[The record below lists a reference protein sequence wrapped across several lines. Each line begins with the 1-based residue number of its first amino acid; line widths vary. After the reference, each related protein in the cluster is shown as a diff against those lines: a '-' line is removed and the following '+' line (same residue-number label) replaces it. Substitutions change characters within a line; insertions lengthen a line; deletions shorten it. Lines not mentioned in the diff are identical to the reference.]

1 MEGIAFNFA
10 LGSLKVISFVL
21 DVITFPIYFILDNP
35 LEARRKAKEVRA
47 TVIDRGPNYITYR
60 GKQQP
65 TEFHIELLKN
75 GIDTM
80 AKMLDYCSKKRKNGK
95 CLGTREVL
103 AEEDELQPN
112 GKVYKKFV
120 LGDYKWQT
128 YEDVNTLATNFGK
141 GLRELGNE
149 TRKNVAIFSETRAEW
164 MIAAHGLFKQNIPL
178 VTIYATLGDEAIA
191 HAINETEV
199 TTVITSFEL
208 LLKFKQI
215 LSWTPQVKT
224 IIYIEDQLKKLD
236 DTNGFKNGVK
246 IIKFKDVIEK
256 GKNSNMEEQA
266 PTKDDIAIIMYT
278 SGSTGV
284 PKGVMLQHK
293 NLIAT
298 FKAFCDLT
306 RMIDGDTMMGYLPLA
321 HVFELLVESVCMA
334 MGVPVGYSGPLT
346 LIDSASKIKKGS
358 KGDATVLRPTYMS
371 AVPLILDR
379 IAKGIHDKVENM
391 NFITRLLFRFAFEYK
406 LRWQKMNFPTPLVDR
421 IVFSKVQKI
430 IGGRL
435 RLIISGGAPLTA
447 ETQEQ
452 IKTCMCITLMQGYG
466 LTETTSAA
474 TCQDEYDLTFG
485 RIGPPLS
492 GIDIKLVNWEEGNY
506 LVTDKPNPRGEIVV
520 GGENISIGY
529 YKMPEKTKEDFYEEN
544 GRRWFKT
551 GDIGE
556 VDSDGS
562 FRIIDRKKDLVKLQ
576 AGEYISLGKVES
588 SLKTLPLVENLCV
601 YGDSTKNFCVA
612 LVVPN
617 LDELP
622 KFAERLGITG
632 KSFEELCDDER
643 VRKAVTEALAEHGRK
658 CKLHRFEIPT
668 VVKLISEIWS
678 PESGLVTAAFKLKR
692 KDIQER
698 YRNEIKRMYSS

>member
-10 LGSLKVISFVL
+10 LSSLKVISFVL

-35 LEARRKAKEVRA
+35 LEAKRKAKEVRA
-47 TVIDRGPNYITYR
+47 TIIDRGPNYITFR

-65 TEFHIELLKN
+65 TEFHIELLEN

-80 AKMLDYCSKKRKNGK
+80 SKMLDYCSKKRKNNK

-120 LGDYKWQT
+120 LGDYKWQS
-128 YEDVNTLATNFGK
+128 YEEVNTLATHFGR

-149 TRKNVAIFSETRAEW
+149 PGKNVVIFSETRAEW
-164 MIAAHGLFKQNIPL
+164 MIAAHGLFKQSIPL

-191 HAINETEV
+191 HGINETEV
-199 TTVITSFEL
+199 STVITSFEL
-208 LLKFKQI
+208 LPKFKQI
-215 LSWTPQVKT
+215 LSLTPQVKT

-236 DTNGFKNGVK
+236 DTNGFKNGVT
-246 IIKFKDVIEK
+246 IIKYKDVLEK
-256 GKNSNMEEQA
+256 GRNSNIGEVA
-266 PTKDDIAIIMYT
+266 PTKDDVAIIMYT
-278 SGSTGV
+278 SGSTGI

-306 RMIDGDTMMGYLPLA
+306 RMQDGDIMMGYLPLA
-321 HVFELLVESVCMA
+321 HVFELLVESVCMC

-358 KGDATVLRPTYMS
+358 KGDATVLRPTFMT

-391 NFITRLLFRFAFEYK
+391 NFTTRLLFRFAYEYK
-406 LRWQKMNFPTPLVDR
+406 LKWQKLCFSTPLVDR

-452 IKTCMCITLMQGYG
+452 IKTCMCISLLQGYG
-466 LTETTSAA
+466 LTETTSSA
-474 TCQDEYDLTFG
+474 TCQDEYDPTFG

-529 YKMPEKTKEDFYEEN
+529 YKKPGNTKEDFFEEN

-556 VDSDGS
+556 VDSDGV

-612 LVVPN
+612 LVVPS

-643 VRKAVTEALAEHGRK
+643 VQKAVTQQLAEHGRK
-658 CKLHRFEIPT
+658 CKYKPLFLKPLHNITVNRCRHPPVDGRF
-668 VVKLISEIWS
+668 LIADPLW
-678 PESGLVTAAFKLKR
+678 
-692 KDIQER
+692 
-698 YRNEIKRMYSS
+698 

>member
-1 MEGIAFNFA
+1 M
-10 LGSLKVISFVL
+10 S
-21 DVITFPIYFILDNP
+21 
-35 LEARRKAKEVRA
+35 
-47 TVIDRGPNYITYR
+47 
-60 GKQQP
+60 
-65 TEFHIELLKN
+65 
-75 GIDTM
+75 
-80 AKMLDYCSKKRKNGK
+80 KMLDYCSKKRKNNK

-120 LGDYKWQT
+120 LGDYKWQS
-128 YEDVNTLATNFGK
+128 YEEVNTLATHFGR

-149 TRKNVAIFSETRAEW
+149 PGKNVVIFSETRAEW
-164 MIAAHGLFKQNIPL
+164 MIAAHGLFKQSIPL

-191 HAINETEV
+191 HGINETEV
-199 TTVITSFEL
+199 STVITSFEL
-208 LLKFKQI
+208 LPKFKQI
-215 LSWTPQVKT
+215 LSLTPQVKT

-236 DTNGFKNGVK
+236 DTNGFKNGVT
-246 IIKFKDVIEK
+246 IIKYKDVLEK
-256 GKNSNMEEQA
+256 GRNSNIGEVA
-266 PTKDDIAIIMYT
+266 PTKDDVAIIMYT
-278 SGSTGV
+278 SGSTGI

-306 RMIDGDTMMGYLPLA
+306 RMQDGDIMMGYLPLA
-321 HVFELLVESVCMA
+321 HVFELLVESVCMC

-358 KGDATVLRPTYMS
+358 KGDATVLRPTFMT

-391 NFITRLLFRFAFEYK
+391 NFTTRLLFRFAYEYK
-406 LRWQKMNFPTPLVDR
+406 LKWQKLCFSTPLVDR

-452 IKTCMCITLMQGYG
+452 IKTCMCISLLQGYG
-466 LTETTSAA
+466 LTETTSSA
-474 TCQDEYDLTFG
+474 TCQDEYDPTFG

-529 YKMPEKTKEDFYEEN
+529 YKKPGNTKEDFFEEN

-556 VDSDGS
+556 VDSDGV

-612 LVVPN
+612 LVVPS

-643 VRKAVTEALAEHGRK
+643 VQKAVTQQLAEHGRK

-692 KDIQER
+692 KDIQDR